1 MPNLTAYSQFTFT
14 LCNSFMNKKLDN
26 YTNKEKIDIALSHC
40 ALNYYLPYQ
49 SEQDELAFYNKIRLS
64 QALASTDQEYSSLLL
79 ESCSLNQTG
88 KNVLKQTNMQFIFTT
103 FHYCSYRLLPFLLGK
118 AGFDICLVVTK
129 DVLSKQAHQ
138 YLDLKQ
144 QGNYNIRF
152 KILDAESKTIVKE
165 CIKAI
170 RSGYSMLFYIDGNAG
185 VGGMNRRDD
194 SLIEV
199 NFLSK
204 KLLSRKG
211 IAFLSSLTKKP
222 IVPVV
227 ANKTS
232 FNKLTF
238 DFAQPLAIPERTDR
252 ALQQTTQKIYSKLEP
267 YLRCSPYKWE
277 AWLYLYKW
285 ISTSY
290 IQLHQIALTPHTIS
304 LRLNKNHFRLIDY
317 GVAKTLL
324 NKVTMRIS
332 ELSLA
337 EYALLEKLI
346 HPVLL
351 SELTSDERDLMKT
364 DKILNALEENV
375 LW

>member
-1 MPNLTAYSQFTFT
+1 MPNLTAYSQLTFNI
-14 LCNSFMNKKLDN
+14 CNSFMNKKLDD
-26 YTNKEKIDIALSHC
+26 YTNKEKIDISLSHC
-40 ALNYYLPYQ
+40 ALNYYLPNQ
-49 SEQDELAFYNKIRLS
+49 FEQDELAFYNKVRLS
-64 QALASTDQEYSSLLL
+64 QALAATDQEYSSLLL
-79 ESCSLNQTG
+79 ESCSINQIG
-88 KNVLKQTNMQFIFTT
+88 NGILKQTNKQFIFTT
-103 FHYCSYRLLPFLLGK
+103 FHYCSYRLLPFLLGR

-129 DVLSKQAHQ
+129 DVLSKQALQ
-138 YLDLKQ
+138 YLKLKQ
-144 QGNYNIRF
+144 KGNYDIRF
-152 KILDAESKTIVKE
+152 KILDAESKIIVKE

-199 NFLSK
+199 NLLSK

-222 IVPVV
+222 VVPVI
-227 ANKTS
+227 ANKTN

-238 DFAQPLAIPERTDR
+238 DFSQPLAVPERTDR
-252 ALQQTTQKIYSKLEP
+252 SLQQTTQAIYSKLEP
-267 YLRCSPYKWE
+267 YLRCAPYKWE

-290 IQLHQIALTPHTIS
+290 TQYQQIALTPHTLS
-304 LRLNKNHFRLIDY
+304 LRLNVNHFRLIDY
-317 GVAKTLL
+317 GMAKTLL

-337 EYALLEKLI
+337 EYKLLEKLI
-346 HPVLL
+346 QPVLL
-351 SELTSDERDLMKT
+351 SELTSEEQDLIQT
-364 DKILNALEENV
+364 DKMLNALEENV